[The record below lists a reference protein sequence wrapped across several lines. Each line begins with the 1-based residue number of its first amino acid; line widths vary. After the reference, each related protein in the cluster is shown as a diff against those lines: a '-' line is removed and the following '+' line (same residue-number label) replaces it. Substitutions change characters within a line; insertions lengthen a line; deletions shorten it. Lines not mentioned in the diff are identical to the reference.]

1 MSSGHNKSGSTD
13 SKNAK
18 VGKASNASTTTM
30 IPTTTPTTTT
40 TTASHHPT
48 TDYQRFDTP
57 MDRIHNIMNHCDSY
71 DSNDDSYYSNS
82 GNHSQR
88 SYTSYNYMS
97 TSIRDRIYN
106 NTNTAKS
113 RSAPSLVNTTTNT
126 TNTSNTPLSLLPF
139 AQQDPDQTS
148 SLLTEEDQQRIQY
161 LALRKF
167 HIPGHTFTQDY
178 IYW

>member
-1 MSSGHNKSGSTD
+1 MN
-13 SKNAK
+13 
-18 VGKASNASTTTM
+18 
-30 IPTTTPTTTT
+30 
-40 TTASHHPT
+40 
-48 TDYQRFDTP
+48 
-57 MDRIHNIMNHCDSY
+57 RIHNIMNHCDSY

-126 TNTSNTPLSLLPF
+126 NTSNTPLSLLPF

>member
-1 MSSGHNKSGSTD
+1 MSSGHKKSGSTG

-18 VGKASNASTTTM
+18 VGKTSNASTSTM
-30 IPTTTPTTTT
+30 IPTTTTT
-40 TTASHHPT
+40 TTASNHPT

-57 MDRIHNIMNHCDSY
+57 MDRIHNIMNRCDSY

-82 GNHSQR
+82 GNQSQR

-126 TNTSNTPLSLLPF
+126 NTSNTPLSLPF
-139 AQQDPDQTS
+139 AQQDPDQIS